1 MHTYRTVAD
10 LHSKILDAPPPPGGP
25 NSFNFMQFWENL
37 AKSYVGAPWRFGAP
51 PRENPGSAA
60 GYASYWNAFLL
71 NLNLDLELMLTLQI
85 WDEEM
90 DQEIDI
96 KYELVERKPMADK
109 KNYFS
114 DKDQENHINVKKE
127 ILDKENRSPLPP
139 PPPLTP
145 KPPKLCEIGMKININ
160 QFKSISDPFLSDFE
174 KIKKKEPQTEA
185 KSPVNAKI
193 SRRGRPAK
201 MGSLKRR
208 RNSASS
214 DTSQSSSCSSGTSSS
229 QEDCTEIADGPRE
242 RTKSRTTNISN
253 RKRLRIRDEIGNL
266 AKKGLGNGLING
278 GRGERGAYLGSVHT
292 NLDLNDTDIGAVNLN
307 LLYRYR

>member
-1 MHTYRTVAD
+1 
-10 LHSKILDAPPPPGGP
+10 
-25 NSFNFMQFWENL
+25 
-37 AKSYVGAPWRFGAP
+37 
-51 PRENPGSAA
+51 
-60 GYASYWNAFLL
+60 
-71 NLNLDLELMLTLQI
+71 MLTLQI

-90 DQEIDI
+90 DQEIDM
-96 KYELVERKPMADK
+96 KYELMERKPIADK

-114 DKDQENHINVKKE
+114 DKDQENHIKVKKE

-145 KPPKLCEIGMKININ
+145 KPPKLYEIGMKININ

-201 MGSLKRR
+201 MSSLKRR

-229 QEDCTEIADGPRE
+229 QDDCSDIADGPRE

-253 RKRLRIRDEIGNL
+253 RKRLRIRDEIGNF
-266 AKKGLGNGLING
+266 AKKGLGNGLKNG
-278 GRGERGAYLGSVHT
+278 GRGGGGGMGAYFGSVHT
-292 NLDLNDTDIGAVNLN
+292 NLGLNDTDISEFEFAVQISVGKGF
-307 LLYRYR
+307 